1 MKLGRLKSLGINEPW
16 QIPLYCPD
24 AYRDYTNCFENFD
37 PRYLY
42 DGGAAVFGGRLK
54 REPETK
60 WKDKRPRTQFVI
72 TDGSSDI
79 AFSLF
84 GDTRAITAKM
94 NVNQMIY
101 VYGVVARIGERVYL
115 NDAVLVSV
123 HDVGK
128 IIPVYKGV
136 AGKISADNVRSH
148 IEDRLTEALP
158 LAVTK
163 IRETLKEHLPVHA
176 IRQFVR
182 CKSMTL
188 EEVLIQVHRPT
199 SEEKAAE
206 AMGVMERIA
215 NLLAAEHLI
224 RRADEVGKIPAP
236 PIVGMSPTELAK
248 HIPFELT
255 DEQWAQI
262 MKAIEPLYDGFK
274 LSALLSGDVGTG
286 KTAVYGMVCAYVA
299 SSGHRAAV
307 MLPNQNLAIQVYEE
321 LNEYFGF
328 LGVGLITGK
337 QQSELDDKR
346 IIVGTTALLFRDVGE
361 FSLVVV
367 DEQQKMATA
376 QREKLLSQD
385 TSLIEVSATPIPRTM
400 SYALYGAVTILQL
413 KKCHVEKHIE
423 TRIYDASTK
432 RELFHGIKATL
443 AKGKKVLIVCPRC
456 EEDHDDESGMISA
469 QKLAADFERIVP
481 GKVALSH
488 SRLSSEENYAAIKAI
503 KEGGAQILISTTVV
517 EVGMTIK
524 NLERAVVMDASRY
537 GISTLHQIRG
547 RVSRHGGNGNF
558 DLYLPKPVKN
568 ADSLARLQVLV
579 DESDGFEI
587 AKHDLRIRGTGDLS
601 DVGEQQHGD
610 TNFLIK
616 NIKGNF
622 EQIEAIIDEVA
633 QYKKE
638 EMAQAS

>member
-24 AYRDYTNCFENFD
+24 AYRDYTSCFENFD

-274 LSALLSGDVGTG
+274 LS
-286 KTAVYGMVCAYVA
+286 KRCYPGMWAQVKLPYMAWYA
-299 SSGHRAAV
+299 P
-307 MLPNQNLAIQVYEE
+307 MLP
-321 LNEYFGF
+321 
-328 LGVGLITGK
+328 
-337 QQSELDDKR
+337 
-346 IIVGTTALLFRDVGE
+346 
-361 FSLVVV
+361 VVV
-367 DEQQKMATA
+367 IV
-376 QREKLLSQD
+376 QRLCCL
-385 TSLIEVSATPIPRTM
+385 
-400 SYALYGAVTILQL
+400 
-413 KKCHVEKHIE
+413 
-423 TRIYDASTK
+423 TK
-432 RELFHGIKATL
+432 I
-443 AKGKKVLIVCPRC
+443 
-456 EEDHDDESGMISA
+456 
-469 QKLAADFERIVP
+469 
-481 GKVALSH
+481 
-488 SRLSSEENYAAIKAI
+488 
-503 KEGGAQILISTTVV
+503 
-517 EVGMTIK
+517 
-524 NLERAVVMDASRY
+524 
-537 GISTLHQIRG
+537 
-547 RVSRHGGNGNF
+547 
-558 DLYLPKPVKN
+558 
-568 ADSLARLQVLV
+568 
-579 DESDGFEI
+579 
-587 AKHDLRIRGTGDLS
+587 
-601 DVGEQQHGD
+601 
-610 TNFLIK
+610 
-616 NIKGNF
+616 
-622 EQIEAIIDEVA
+622 
-633 QYKKE
+633 
-638 EMAQAS
+638 